1 MVSKNDDT
9 RPTLVQSL
17 NTIGICSDAVAICSG
32 ANQSLWQGKEDGRRY
47 YTGLCQ
53 EQHAASCD
61 DLEVCQLI
69 PYLIIYL
76 MGTRMRRF

>member
-1 MVSKNDDT
+1 MVSKNDHT

-17 NTIGICSDAVAICSG
+17 NTIGMCFDVVAICSG
-32 ANQSLWQGKEDGRRY
+32 SNQSLWQSEEDGRRY

-53 EQHAASCD
+53 EQHTASCD

-69 PYLIIYL
+69 PYLITSLI
-76 MGTRMRRF
+76 GTRLGSF